1 MARRIPATMATQ
13 HPDNAVA
20 PGWLAGSDGF
30 IDTRHEVEECFRS
43 FAELGCTEYMWD
55 WEGKH
60 VDEAVIERLL
70 ERHHGFFSK
79 KQLGKDLFLT
89 YRLPN
94 VWVEKGYRIARAF
107 ASIISANDVAR
118 EVRMH
123 SPPVF
128 ECILPLTTT
137 GVQPYLVRRQYA
149 AIAKAFGGEEIS
161 KAFAL
166 EKVGPA
172 DVRVIPLIEHPDNL
186 LAADQILDDYAA
198 ACEKARLP
206 LDYLRVFIARSDP
219 ALNNGLASAVISSK
233 AALARC
239 AQFQEKTGIAVHPM
253 IGVGSLPFRGGLSP
267 DTAVDFARM
276 HEGTHTYSIQSAFR
290 YDYPEKQV
298 KQAIGKLNKLPLRK
312 SRDSYDYKRL
322 SRLSA
327 IFTKHYQHAI
337 DGAASA
343 INRAAAFTPGRRE
356 RKLHIG
362 LFGYSRKVGTK
373 SLPRAIGFTCAT
385 YSLGVPPELYGTGRG
400 IAEAAKAGLSED
412 LEAFWPLLRDNIA
425 AAGYYLNKE
434 NLAIL
439 SAGNGSWKGVAQD
452 VRLLEEFLG
461 EPLGP
466 LDEDHFVHRNLTS
479 NILLLLRKGRDCK
492 EDVIR
497 AAKVRKSIG

>member
-1 MARRIPATMATQ
+1 MATQ
-13 HPDNAVA
+13 HPDNAAA
-20 PGWLAGSDGF
+20 PAWLAASDGF
-30 IDTRHEVEECFRS
+30 IDTRHEIEECHRS

-70 ERHHGFFSK
+70 EKHHAFFSRH
-79 KQLGKDLFLT
+79 QLGKDLFLT

-118 EVRMH
+118 EVKLQC
-123 SPPVF
+123 PPVF

-137 GVQPYLVRRQYA
+137 GAQPYLVRRQYA

-186 LAADQILDDYAA
+186 IGADEILSDYAK
-198 ACEKARLP
+198 ACEQAHFP

-219 ALNNGLASAVISSK
+219 ALNMGLSSAVIASK
-233 AALARC
+233 AALSRC
-239 AQFQEKTGIAVHPM
+239 AEFEEESGIPVHPM
-253 IGVGSLPFRGGLSP
+253 IGVGCLPFRGGLSP
-267 DTAVDFARM
+267 ETATAFAKM

-290 YDYPEKQV
+290 YDYPQAQV
-298 KQAIGKLNKLPLRK
+298 KKAIRVLNGRRRSRSPDSFDYRKLAKL
-312 SRDSYDYKRL
+312 SN
-322 SRLSA
+322 
-327 IFTKHYQHAI
+327 IFSKHYQHVIA
-337 DGAASA
+337 GAATT
-343 INRAAAFTPGRRE
+343 INKAAAFTPGRRE

-362 LFGYSRKVGTK
+362 LFGYSRKVGTNA
-373 SLPRAIGFTCAT
+373 LPRAIGFTCAA
-385 YSLGVPPELYGTGRG
+385 YSLGVPPELFGTGRG
-400 IAEAAKAGLSED
+400 IAEARKAGLGEE
-412 LEAFWPLLRDNIA
+412 LEAFWPLLHSNIRS
-425 AAGYYLNKE
+425 AGYYLNKE
-434 NLAIL
+434 NLAML
-439 SAGNGSWKGVAQD
+439 SAGNSAWKGVQQD
-452 VRLLEEFLG
+452 VRFLEEFIG

-492 EDVIR
+492 EDVVR
-497 AAKVRKSIG
+497 AAKVRRSVG